1 MPDGAQIMGNVE
13 KSQRRTV
20 PYGLEPL
27 SAELIGRI
35 LDSLDG
41 IVYVADLQT
50 NEILFANSY
59 LKRFFGFD
67 PTGRNCGHLMS
78 RTLGCVGDFY
88 DNSRLLTGDGRP
100 GGVIYREYQNP
111 FNKKWYA
118 AKAQALKWTDDRFV
132 RLEIALDVT
141 EQKRLQ
147 NFLGE
152 ARLQAENAMNTKNR
166 FVALVAH
173 DLKSPFVS
181 ILGMLKRI
189 LRKETFQHEV
199 HRRFLENIINN
210 GQRML
215 KMIDNLLDMDRLETG
230 RVKPE
235 RSFFNLSQ
243 MVEEVF
249 EAFAHLAEQK
259 QLQLCNRV
267 PAATEIY
274 ADKYLYFVV
283 LNNLISN
290 AVKFSYS
297 MGRIE
302 VSYEADDTR
311 ARLLVRDEGRGIP
324 EKYIKDIFR
333 PDVKTT
339 SRGTLGEV
347 GSGLGLVF
355 SQQIMKAHG
364 GTITLES
371 TEGMGTV
378 FYVELCPSCRLPG
391 SDPSPSCACNISGD

>member
-1 MPDGAQIMGNVE
+1 MGNAE

-20 PYGLEPL
+20 PSGLEPL
-27 SAELIGRI
+27 SGELIGRM
-35 LDSLDG
+35 LDSFDG
-41 IVYVADLQT
+41 IVYVADLKT

-59 LKRFFGFD
+59 LKKFFGFD
-67 PTGRNCGHLMS
+67 PTGRNCEHLLS
-78 RTLGCVGDFY
+78 RNLGCACDFF
-88 DNSRLLTGDGRP
+88 DNSRLLTADGRP

-111 FNKKWYA
+111 LNKKWYG
-118 AKAQALKWTDDRFV
+118 AKAQALEWTGGRWV
-132 RLEIALDVT
+132 RLEIALDIT

-147 NFLGE
+147 SFLKE
-152 ARLQAENAMNTKNR
+152 ARLQAESAMDTKNR

-189 LRKETFQHEV
+189 LRKESFQHEV

-230 RVKPE
+230 KVKPE
-235 RSFFNLSQ
+235 RSFFDISR
-243 MVEEVF
+243 MVDEVF
-249 EAFAHLAEQK
+249 EDFAHLAEQK
-259 QLQLCNRV
+259 KLQLCNRV
-267 PAATEIY
+267 PVATEIY
-274 ADKYLYFVV
+274 ADKYLYFIV

-302 VSYEADDTR
+302 VSFEADDTS
-311 ARLLVRDEGRGIP
+311 ARLIVRDEGRGIP
-324 EKYIKDIFR
+324 ERYIKDIFR

-355 SQQIMKAHG
+355 SQQIMRAHG

-371 TEGMGTV
+371 TEGVGTV
-378 FYVELCPSCRLPG
+378 FYVELRPSCRLPG
-391 SDPSPSCACNISGD
+391 PDPSPSCACESSGD